1 MVGDVDMTFKKLLAA
16 AVFVLASSSAGA
28 QGTAPFKLSAA
39 DLDRMVATPGD
50 GSAKGTV
57 PVGEKGPLV
66 LVLRRIKDGEA
77 EVHDHLNDLF
87 VVRSGRAT
95 VLIGGAVAGNRQ
107 TAPGEWRGGTIIG
120 ADRFEIGP
128 GDVLW
133 IPAGL
138 PHQVLVPR
146 GGDFRYLA
154 FKSAV

>member
-1 MVGDVDMTFKKLLAA
+1 MKSGKMLVGAA
-16 AVFVLASSSAGA
+16 LVLVSSSALA
-28 QGTAPFKLSAA
+28 EETSPFKLSAA
-39 DLDRMVATPGD
+39 DLDRMVTAPD
-50 GSAKGTV
+50 GSPVSGKV

-77 EVHDHLNDLF
+77 EVHDHLNDVF
-87 VVRSGRAT
+87 VVRSGQAT
-95 VLIGGAVAGNRQ
+95 VLIGGTVAGNLQ
-107 TAPGEWRGGTIIG
+107 TAPGEWRGGTIAG
-120 ADRFEIGP
+120 AKRFEIGP

-154 FKSAV
+154 FKSPG